1 MMEIFLIIVAIL
13 IFKIFSVYKE
23 NLNQSDN
30 SGPTTQP
37 KFKYESSADVKD
49 KITEAEKIEKVKLKN
64 LEFNY
69 IYKWLINPSPNRN
82 IFSVLLI
89 NALLT
94 EKDLSVINISKI
106 IKLEMEKKDVNYSIE
121 KIYTDLLNLWKMQIM
136 NSEYVQISNS
146 SFTLIQN
153 LTTAELDTLSIEFK
167 KVIKLLNG
175 ESFNKNRMLNDL
187 NYLFEIIPESNSRK
201 FL

>member
-1 MMEIFLIIVAIL
+1 MEIFLIIVAVL

-23 NLNQSDN
+23 NLNLSDN
-30 SGPTTQP
+30 SDTTTQT

-49 KITEAEKIEKVKLKN
+49 KIPEAEKIERVKLKN

-121 KIYTDLLNLWKMQIM
+121 KLYTDLLNLWKMQIM

-175 ESFNKNRMLNDL
+175 ESFNKNRVLNDL
-187 NYLFEIIPESNSRK
+187 NYLFEIIPQSNSSK